1 MTNKLMQEQL
11 DIVSDEVFEVCRK
24 IMEQFK
30 PKNKIEGTILI
41 CAMTKIVMDS
51 VEPDVD
57 RELVLTFKEMLISMT
72 YAIAQDRINKIAER
86 N

>member
-11 DIVSDEVFEVCRK
+11 NLASDDILEVCSK

-30 PKNKIEGTILI
+30 PKNKIEGTILV
-41 CAMTKIVMDS
+41 CAMIKIVMDS
-51 VEPDVD
+51 VEADVD
-57 RELVLTFKEMLISMT
+57 RELVLTFKEMLMSMT